1 MNSVANQNI
10 QTRIVGKNMT
20 ANLCIHQLMIA
31 ILSVFLVIIADQTA
45 VAQKSKKRK
54 KEKETSE
61 KTFPEKDRRLTEQFF
76 TEGEKYF
83 ILEDY
88 AKSLAFFQK
97 ALEMDEDNAAI
108 HYKIAEI
115 HAKNKDFDNAL
126 IHAVQAKNL
135 DPGNK
140 YYYILL
146 ADVYTNKSEF
156 AKATEVY
163 EDLIK
168 NIPGTEEYLFQAAAL
183 YIYQQQFDE
192 ALNCYNR
199 IEKKFGI
206 NEQIIYQKQNI
217 LIKQGKLDEVIREGE
232 KLIEAYPGEP
242 EYIADLANKLIA
254 NEKYNEANEI
264 LNQAILDFPDNPII
278 LYHLSEVYKN
288 TGKIEESREI
298 MTRIFESTEFSLEK
312 KMQIVAGYFGQKLTD
327 SEKDYVLNLSN
338 KIIEYHPEEADG
350 YALCGDLLQSF
361 DSLDAAR
368 KMYLKSLE
376 INPSNLQAWTNVLDY
391 ELRNNLIDSV
401 IRHVDD
407 AIVIFP
413 NQALLYYYGGTAQML
428 QNENKKAI
436 QLLEQGKRLSSSNL
450 RLLSIF
456 NGQLGD
462 AYNAVKEYEKSDEA
476 YEAALDF
483 DPESDHVLNNYS
495 YFLSLRKEKLDLA
508 LEMSSK
514 VVKRNPDNPT
524 YLDTYAWVLYNM
536 GRYEEAKKYIEI
548 AVEQDENA
556 SGTILEHYGDILFKL
571 GDVNLAVEQWEKAKK
586 LNVDSDLIDKKIA
599 DRKLYE

>member
-1 MNSVANQNI
+1 MNLRSNQNI
-10 QTRIVGKNMT
+10 RTQVEGISISGNHLLYRRLIILFFGILLISADST
-20 ANLCIHQLMIA
+20 AI
-31 ILSVFLVIIADQTA
+31 
-45 VAQKSKKRK
+45 AQKLKKK
-54 KEKETSE
+54 KEKDIPENEQS
-61 KTFPEKDRRLTEQFF
+61 EKDRRLTEQFF

-88 AKSLAFFQK
+88 TKALAFFQK
-97 ALEMDEDNAAI
+97 ALEMDQENAAI

-115 HAKNKDFDNAL
+115 YANTKDFDNAL
-126 IHAVQAKNL
+126 IHAVQTREL

-146 ADVYTNKSEF
+146 ADIYTNKSEF

-168 NIPGTEEYLFQAAAL
+168 NIPGTEGYLFQAAAL
-183 YIYQQQFDE
+183 YIYQQQYDK
-192 ALNCYNR
+192 ALDCYNR
-199 IEKKFGI
+199 IEDKFGI
-206 NEQIIYQKQNI
+206 NEQITYQKQNI
-217 LIKQGKLDEVIREGE
+217 LIKEGKLDEVIREGE
-232 KLIEAYPGEP
+232 KLIQAYPGEP
-242 EYIADLANKLIA
+242 DYIADLANKLIA
-254 NEKYNEANEI
+254 NDRYEEAAEL
-264 LNQAILDFPDNPII
+264 LNQAVLDFPDNPGI
-278 LYHLSEVYKN
+278 LYQMAEVYKK
-288 TGKIEESREI
+288 TGKSEKAKEI
-298 MTRIFESTEFSLEK
+298 MTRIFESSEFSIQK
-312 KMQIVAGYFGQKLTD
+312 KMEIIAGYFGQKLNE
-327 SEKDYVLNLSN
+327 SEKQYVLNLSN
-338 KIIEYHPEEADG
+338 KIIEFHPDEADG
-350 YALCGDLLQSF
+350 YALYGDLLQSF
-361 DSLDAAR
+361 DSLEAAR
-368 KMYLKSLE
+368 EMYLKSLK

-391 ELRNNLIDSV
+391 ELRNNEIDSV
-401 IRHVDD
+401 IYHAET
-407 AIVIFP
+407 AITLFP
-413 NQALLYYYGGTAQML
+413 NQALLFYFGGTAHML
-428 QNENKKAI
+428 QNENKKAT

-462 AYNAVKEYEKSDEA
+462 AYNALKEYDRSDEA

-536 GRYEEAKKYIEI
+536 GRYEEAKKYIEK
-548 AVEQDENA
+548 AVEKEENI

-571 GDVNLAVEQWEKAKK
+571 GEVNLAVEQWEKAKT